1 MYNLTLHIEYLL
13 LRHDCVIV
21 PGLGALINVRRPARY
36 DEEHEAWLP
45 MTREVRFNAALSH
58 DDGLLA
64 SSFARKEQVSFAEGR
79 ELARQSV
86 NELLTSLRNDG
97 EVTLGHIGI
106 LHNGEGPVIFTPL
119 YDADRLSGILGYSA
133 APVRMGTASAP
144 SSEAQG
150 TASVATE
157 QVSEPEKAS
166 DCKFDTNRNY
176 YIAVNKMF
184 ARVAAC
190 IAIVLVGSLGLMIPS
205 NRQANVDKA
214 SVIPVEHIIN
224 TAEPEKASPETE
236 IPERNIEGEKTT
248 YTTASAPGRYHAIVA
263 TFATEAEAERYV
275 SAHAGSGYDLRV
287 VNGRT
292 KSRVSAF
299 NSDNREE
306 IAGRINDKEF
316 STTFGGAW
324 IWDAE

>member
-21 PGLGALINVRRPARY
+21 PGVGALINVRQPARY
-36 DEEHEAWLP
+36 DEERGTWLP
-45 MTREVRFNAALSH
+45 MTREVRFNGALNH

-79 ELARQSV
+79 ELARRSINQ
-86 NELLTSLRNDG
+86 LLSTLHTDG
-97 EVTLGHIGI
+97 EVTLGHLGI
-106 LHNGEGPVIFTPL
+106 LHDEEGSMIFTPL
-119 YDADRLSGILGYSA
+119 YDADRLSGILGYTA
-133 APVRMGTASAP
+133 APIRKNATAAP
-144 SSEAQG
+144 SYEATQ
-150 TASVATE
+150 TEYMSTE
-157 QVSEPEKAS
+157 QISEPSETS
-166 DCKFDTNRNY
+166 GHKFDTDRNY

-190 IAIVLVGSLGLMIPS
+190 IAIVLVGSLGFMLPT
-205 NRQANVDKA
+205 NRQTNVDKA
-214 SVIPVEHIIN
+214 SVMPVEHIIKK
-224 TAEPEKASPETE
+224 AEPSQASQEVDIAEEKNDSEESAAPTSAS
-236 IPERNIEGEKTT
+236 
-248 YTTASAPGRYHAIVA
+248 GRYHAIVA

-275 SAHAGSGYDLRV
+275 STHAATGYDLKV

-306 IAGRINDKEF
+306 LVGKINDRDF